1 MLRCALVFVMQVV
14 TGYSF
19 DLLDSHMQIET
30 SFKVFF
36 RAFGE
41 LHHSTEVA
49 EVSTT
54 YLQEALSAA
63 AHGVAGPFDSE
74 GAIPQL
80 PLSNLGGQLN

>member
-1 MLRCALVFVMQVV
+1 MV
-14 TGYSF
+14 TEYSF

-30 SFKVFF
+30 SFRVFF

-41 LHHSTEVA
+41 LHYSTEVA

-54 YLQEALSAA
+54 YLQQALSAA
-63 AHGVAGPFDSE
+63 AQGVAGPFDSE

-80 PLSNLGGQLN
+80 LLSSLGGQLT